1 MMLEG
6 RRRRFIRQT
15 GRRQAK
21 TIQTMMHTGMTIN
34 KYRFGFPLPEVIA
47 VDMLTAGRVV
57 TVMWG
62 YSVETFNCV
71 VGEEIVA
78 GEIVTEE
85 IVVIVGGQSLSIFTM
100 VVKGH
105 FKGLS
110 LRSIRTIFGNNIRSS
125 VVFTTVKLLWL
136 KSASLTHGIALLYGT
151 LFRFSPEQS
160 SFPITGYSR
169 QNDAPIRGRTVKKKR
184 KETNILTAMLLTL
197 TLFCIFPRKRV
208 TFNVYSKM

>member
-1 MMLEG
+1 
-6 RRRRFIRQT
+6 
-15 GRRQAK
+15 
-21 TIQTMMHTGMTIN
+21 MHTGMTIN

-71 VGEEIVA
+71 IGE
-78 GEIVTEE
+78 GIVTEE

-197 TLFCIFPRKRV
+197 TSFCIFPRKRV
-208 TFNVYSKM
+208 TFNVIQ

>member
-1 MMLEG
+1 MELEG
-6 RRRRFIRQT
+6 RRRRFTTQT
-15 GRRQAK
+15 NRKQAK
-21 TIQTMMHTGMTIN
+21 TIQAMVHTGMTIN

-57 TVMWG
+57 KVMWG

-71 VGEEIVA
+71 VG
-78 GEIVTEE
+78 EE

-184 KETNILTAMLLTL
+184 KETNILTDMLLTL